1 MLLLLPLLSSL
12 SSLPAVSATTYSTSD
27 NRTLQAAVNSALH
40 SKELRRF
47 HQQCKEQTAG
57 TDEQLNFNG
66 DKAYPRLQQL
76 LKDKVFRDQAAILS
90 LDTKLTRQLAANIV
104 VPKDCADSQRLQ
116 TLMDNYEMAL
126 FALEIAMPLENNP
139 VNNIATEKRRNQQV
153 QASVKQLIAQSSAI
167 GLATVVEKK
176 QLNAIQQ
183 ANHLHPDYS
192 SDYIFK
198 VQQGWRGAISPYLG
212 MHINISDKEVAQT
225 AKEWLIFLD
234 RNGHFIKAIAK
245 EQAKPYLSELAGAE
259 WRYDSNGQF
268 YRN

>member
-27 NRTLQAAVNSALH
+27 NRTLQAAVKSALY
-40 SKELRRF
+40 SKEVGRYY
-47 HQQCKEQTAG
+47 QQCKEQPVDTAA
-57 TDEQLNFNG
+57 QLNFNG
-66 DKAYPRLQQL
+66 DKSYQRLQQL

-90 LDTKLTRQLAANIV
+90 VDSKLTRQLATSIV
-104 VPKDCADSQRLQ
+104 GPRDCADSQGLQ
-116 TLMDNYEMAL
+116 TLLDNYEMAL
-126 FALEIAMPLENNP
+126 FALEIAMPLENSP
-139 VNNIATEKRRNQQV
+139 ASNIANEKRRNQQA
-153 QASVKQLIAQSSAI
+153 QAAVKQLIAQSNAI

-183 ANHLHPDYS
+183 ANHLHPDYNS
-192 SDYIFK
+192 NYIFK
-198 VQQGWRGAISPYLG
+198 VQQGWRGTISPYLG
-212 MHINISDKEVAQT
+212 MHISITDKEVTQT

-245 EQAKPYLSELAGAE
+245 EQAKPYLSELAAAQ